1 MGIVATSLTNRLT
14 KPFVRLSFFQKF
26 QKCTK
31 KILKTFFRAYFCQ
44 ISRTKNLHFYTY
56 ETKMITKAK
65 QICNVKIYT
74 VNGLVRRGRPE
85 QGDLLRYLTTPGSDI
100 MESLYGLRT
109 IAFEGLPDCIKS
121 LNLIQLGKRGPI
133 IFIREQQSQRPADKL
148 A

>member
-1 MGIVATSLTNRLT
+1 M
-14 KPFVRLSFFQKF
+14 
-26 QKCTK
+26 
-31 KILKTFFRAYFCQ
+31 
-44 ISRTKNLHFYTY
+44 HFYTY

-109 IAFEGLPDCIKS
+109 IAF
-121 LNLIQLGKRGPI
+121 RGAP
-133 IFIREQQSQRPADKL
+133 
-148 A
+148 

>member
-1 MGIVATSLTNRLT
+1 
-14 KPFVRLSFFQKF
+14 
-26 QKCTK
+26 
-31 KILKTFFRAYFCQ
+31 
-44 ISRTKNLHFYTY
+44 
-56 ETKMITKAK
+56 MITKAK

-74 VNGLVRRGRPE
+74 ANGLVRRGRPE